1 MTRLGAVF
9 RIGRMTGA
17 GLPGGTVVDV
27 RGLAKRFRH
36 ATALEDVTFSV
47 AAGETFGILGPNG
60 AGKTTTVECITGA
73 LSPDGGEITVL
84 DMDPFADRAG
94 VRERVGYQ
102 LQAAV
107 LPPALRVEEAL
118 RLFAAFYPAPADVTE
133 LLRTVGLHE
142 HRKQAFGKLSGGQK
156 QRLSI
161 ALALIGNP
169 DVVVFDELTTGLD
182 PQGRRDVRALMSRVK
197 QSGITVLLVT
207 HYLDDV
213 ERLCDRLAIID
224 AGRSRFVGSPAEL
237 LAVSGGGS
245 GRGSSLEDAY
255 LAFVEP
261 AAE

>member
-1 MTRLGAVF
+1 
-9 RIGRMTGA
+9 MTGA
-17 GLPGGTVVDV
+17 QALGGGVAAAVVDV
-27 RGLAKRFRH
+27 RGLAKGFRGV
-36 ATALEDVTFSV
+36 TALEDVTFSV

-60 AGKTTTVECITGA
+60 AGKTTTVECVTGA
-73 LSPDGGEITVL
+73 LRPDAGHISVL
-84 DMDPFADRAG
+84 GVDPAADRAA

-102 LQAAV
+102 LQSAA

-133 LLRTVGLHE
+133 LLRTVGLDK
-142 HRKQAFGKLSGGQK
+142 HRKRPFAKLSGGQK

-182 PQGRRDVRALMSRVK
+182 PQGRRDVRQLIQRVK
-197 QSGITVLLVT
+197 DGGITVLLVT

-224 AGRSRFVGSPAEL
+224 AGRTRFVGTPQEL
-237 LAVSGGGS
+237 LSASGGNDG
-245 GRGSSLEDAY
+245 GAGSLEDAY
-255 LAFVEP
+255 LAFIEQP
-261 AAE
+261 AGE

>member
-1 MTRLGAVF
+1 MTRAQVP
-9 RIGRMTGA
+9 A
-17 GLPGGTVVDV
+17 GTVVSV
-27 RGLAKRFRH
+27 SGISKAFRH
-36 ATALEDVTFSV
+36 VAALEDVTFSID
-47 AAGETFGILGPNG
+47 AGEAFGILGPNG
-60 AGKTTTVECITGA
+60 AGKTTTVECVAGT
-73 LSPDGGEITVL
+73 LRPDGGRVTVL
-84 DMDPFADRAG
+84 GVDPAADRAT

-102 LQAAV
+102 LQAAA

-118 RLFAAFYPAPADVTE
+118 RLFAAFYPAPADVPE

-142 HRKQAFGKLSGGQK
+142 HRKRPFGKLSGGQQ

-182 PQGRRDVRALMSRVK
+182 PQGRRDVRQLIQRVK
-197 QSGITVLLVT
+197 DGGITVVLVT

-224 AGRSRFVGSPAEL
+224 AGRTRFVGTPAEL
-237 LAVSGGGS
+237 LAVSGRNAAEPGA
-245 GRGSSLEDAY
+245 LEDAY
-255 LAFVEP
+255 LAFIEQT